1 MDIQICCDMTFQLR
15 RGCFED
21 NLQSQV
27 GKYIKIK
34 GGSLYH
40 DDMIK
45 KGPPENF
52 AHVISPTEFF
62 LAFLLN
68 TIIPRKSPPEEESA
82 LKNAPLKY
90 AWRSQCPPEIEKA
103 K

>member
-1 MDIQICCDMTFQLR
+1 MENTSKIQ
-15 RGCFED
+15 
-21 NLQSQV
+21 
-27 GKYIKIK
+27 

-45 KGPPENF
+45 KSPPENF
-52 AHVISPTEFF
+52 AYVRSPPDFF

-68 TIIPRKSPPEEESA
+68 IIIPRKRPPEEENA

-103 K
+103 KKCPPESVGAKRECVSAQF

>member
-1 MDIQICCDMTFQLR
+1 MTFHFR
-15 RGCFED
+15 RGCCQD

-27 GKYIKIK
+27 GKYIKNL
-34 GGSLYH
+34 LYH

-45 KGPPENF
+45 KSPPENF
-52 AHVISPTEFF
+52 AYVRSPPDFF

-68 TIIPRKSPPEEESA
+68 IIIPRKSPPEEENA

-103 K
+103 KKMPP

>member
-1 MDIQICCDMTFQLR
+1 MTFHFR
-15 RGCFED
+15 RGCCQD

-27 GKYIKIK
+27 GKYIKNS

-45 KGPPENF
+45 KSPPENF
-52 AHVISPTEFF
+52 AYVRSPPDFF

-68 TIIPRKSPPEEESA
+68 IIIPRKSPPEEENA

-103 K
+103 KKMPP

>member
-1 MDIQICCDMTFQLR
+1 MLR
-15 RGCFED
+15 HDFPLSQRMLSG
-21 NLQSQV
+21 QSPIA
-27 GKYIKIK
+27 GRKIHQK
-34 GGSLYH
+34 FRGGSLYH

-45 KGPPENF
+45 KSPPENF
-52 AHVISPTEFF
+52 AYVRSPPDFF

-68 TIIPRKSPPEEESA
+68 IIIPRKSPPEEENA

-103 K
+103 KKMPP

>member
-1 MDIQICCDMTFQLR
+1 MLLSTFAEDVVRTISNRRSENTSKIQ
-15 RGCFED
+15 
-21 NLQSQV
+21 
-27 GKYIKIK
+27 

-45 KGPPENF
+45 KSPPENF
-52 AHVISPTEFF
+52 AYVRSPPDFF

-68 TIIPRKSPPEEESA
+68 IIIPRKSPPEEENA
-82 LKNAPLKY
+82 LKNAPRKY

-103 K
+103 KKMPP